1 MWRICYHHMTYS
13 RNPTTIRGMSAVPEA
28 SLAKIGPPLH
38 QQLFVV
44 LRDQILRGL
53 YEPGAA
59 IPNEQQ
65 LGKIFGVSRITVRR
79 AVANLENEGL
89 VEKQQGRGTFVREVL
104 PAQRPAATLGFLE
117 TLRKHAPSTQVKVLD
132 VRLENPPPVVAVQ
145 LQLSPGERA
154 VRAVRVR
161 SIQGVAVMVTEAWIP
176 EHHGQNVT
184 RSNLKNQTLYE
195 IMVAQGVRFGR
206 VVQEITA
213 VPADPV
219 HGKLLSA
226 SVGSPLLRMHR
237 LLYATD
243 KKPVQHLTIY
253 VSPERSRILMDVG
266 IESLDTLSA
275 GQITHDAQWSAAG
288 S

>member
-1 MWRICYHHMTYS
+1 M
-13 RNPTTIRGMSAVPEA
+13 NAVPGA

-117 TLRKHAPSTQVKVLD
+117 SLRKHAPSTQVKVVD
-132 VRLENPPPVVAVQ
+132 VKIGNPPPVVAVQ
-145 LQLSPGERA
+145 LQLSPGDRA
-154 VRAVRVR
+154 VHAVRVR
-161 SIQGVAVMVTEAWIP
+161 SMQGAPVMVTEAWIP
-176 EHHGQNVT
+176 ESFGHNIT
-184 RSNLKNQTLYE
+184 RSNLKSQTLYE

-226 SVGSPLLRMHR
+226 SVGAPLLRMHR

-266 IESLDTLSA
+266 IESLDTLAA
-275 GQITHDAQWSAAG
+275 GQITHDAQWSASG
-288 S
+288 N